1 MLFFVNGRMRKDL
14 QLPTEKYLKLVVREW
29 EKISEY
35 REKGFIV
42 GGGAPSG
49 QKGGCGIFDV
59 PSNDDLHRLLTR
71 LPMYAY
77 VEWDIVPLSSID
89 AVLAMAQDDYN
100 AYKERHIEK

>member
-14 QLPTEKYLKLVVREW
+14 QLPTEKFLKLVVQEW
-29 EKISEY
+29 EKIQEY
-35 REKGFIV
+35 RNKGYII

-49 QKGGCGIFDV
+49 QNGGCGIFDV
-59 PSNDDLHRLLTR
+59 SSNDDLHRLLTR

-89 AVLAMAQDDYN
+89 AVLSMAHDDYKHYMQRQKN
-100 AYKERHIEK
+100 K